1 MPIVELISKETNKIL
16 PKGSFS
22 CQAPSNIAL
31 IKYWGKYGVQ
41 LPKNPSLSFTLSQCT
56 TKTELRYFP
65 KSTQNE
71 NFEFD
76 IIFEGQKAPDFKPKI
91 QTFFERI
98 VDYVPFIKDYQFEI
112 DTSNTFPHSSGIAS
126 SASGMAALAH
136 GIVQMEKALDPELTT
151 QYFNNKTSFL
161 ARLGS
166 GSAARSTQGPVMIWG
181 ENSAVEGSSNNYAI
195 LPPFSIHPKFN
206 NYQDSILIVD
216 KDQKQVSSTVG
227 HNLMQNHPFAENR
240 FEQAN
245 ANLLKMT
252 EILKSGDLDG
262 FVNLVESEALTL
274 HAMMLTSQP
283 YFILIKPNTLHII
296 ENVWRYRQEN
306 DSHLCFT
313 LDAGANVHLL
323 YPEEEKEKVLAFLKN
338 QLSKYCEQGKFIADH
353 TGMGIVTL

>member
-1 MPIVELISKETNKIL
+1 MSKVELIFKETSKVL

-31 IKYWGKYGVQ
+31 IKYWGKYGIQ
-41 LPKNPSLSFTLSQCT
+41 LPKNPSLSFTLSQCS
-56 TKTELRYFP
+56 TKTKLSYVP
-65 KSTQNE
+65 KPDQSKD
-71 NFEFD
+71 FEFE
-76 IIFEGQKAPDFKPKI
+76 IIFEGQKTPDFKPKI

-98 VDYVPFIKDYQFEI
+98 VDYVPFIRDYAFEI

-136 GIVQMEKALDPELTT
+136 GIMQMERALNPDLTT
-151 QYFNNKTSFL
+151 DYFNKKTSFL

-166 GSAARSTQGPVMIWG
+166 GSAARSTQGPIMIWG
-181 ENSAVEGSSNNYAI
+181 ENSAIEGSTNEYAI
-195 LPPFSIHPKFN
+195 LPPFSIHPNFS

-216 KDQKQVSSTVG
+216 KGQKQVSSTVG

-252 EILKSGDLDG
+252 EILKSGNLDG

-283 YFILIKPNTLHII
+283 YYILMKPNTLHII
-296 ENVWRYRQEN
+296 EEVWNYRKETG
-306 DSHLCFT
+306 SHLCFT
-313 LDAGANVHLL
+313 LDAGANAHLL
-323 YPEEEKEKVLAFLKN
+323 YPEKEKGKVLTFIKN
-338 QLSKYCEQGKFIADH
+338 QLSQYCENGKFIEDC
-353 TGMGIVTL
+353 TGTGIITL